1 MNTKQGKMITKI
13 ISTVLVVVL
22 LVVVVACNMGNK
34 SSENNETS
42 TQNAVEE
49 KIIFAEAVAFTDK
62 GITFE
67 SQTEV
72 ETEEMIEETTEEN
85 SVGSVVV
92 TDTDVVA
99 EDASQAS
106 LQFIANVS
114 DTLNVRANSTI
125 ISDIVGTLQPG
136 DGGIVLSKGPQWS
149 RIQSGNVT
157 GYVMNEYIYMGEE
170 AEAHLADFCSC
181 KAVALVNS
189 LRMRNAADE
198 SAKVVATMD
207 AGYEVPVISK
217 DDNWTAINYDGQT
230 LYTATEYL
238 SFEYEIG
245 TGKTV
250 EEAQAEIEAE
260 LERQR
265 LEAEAAAEAERQRQL
280 AYQQAIENSH
290 IVQTVQQ
297 PAITISEEEAY
308 ILACTVSAEAGGDI
322 YEDQLAVA
330 NVILNRLKSGRWG
343 NTVQDV
349 VYARGQFA
357 VVTDGA
363 LQRYISRGPLDS
375 AVRATQ
381 DALSGI
387 NNVPD
392 YNYFCA
398 RYAANFSRYTE
409 YSIIGAQVFYRY

>member
-1 MNTKQGKMITKI
+1 MNTKQGKMITKLT
-13 ISTVLVVVL
+13 SAVLAVVL
-22 LVVVVACNMGNK
+22 LVVVIACNMDNK
-34 SSENNETS
+34 SSDINETS

-49 KIIFAEAVAFTDK
+49 KINFAEVSAFGEK
-62 GITFE
+62 GIVFE
-67 SQTEV
+67 SQTETNT
-72 ETEEMIEETTEEN
+72 ETEEVTEE
-85 SVGSVVV
+85 SSEGSVVKA
-92 TDTDVVA
+92 DTDVVA
-99 EDASQAS
+99 EDASQGS
-106 LQFIANVS
+106 LQFIANVT
-114 DTLNVRANSTI
+114 DTLNVRKNSTI
-125 ISDIVGTLQPG
+125 ISDIMGTLKPG

-149 RIQSGNVT
+149 KIQSGNVV
-157 GYVMNEYIYMGEE
+157 GYVLNDYIYMGEE
-170 AEAHLADFCSC
+170 AEAHFAEFCKC

-198 SAKVVATMD
+198 SAQVVATMD
-207 AGYEVPVISK
+207 AGYEVEVVSK
-217 DDNWTAINYDGQT
+217 DDVWTAINYSGKT
-230 LYTATEYL
+230 LYTATEFL

-250 EEAQAEIEAE
+250 EEEQAEIEAE

-280 AYQQAIENSH
+280 AYQQAIDNSH

-330 NVILNRLKSGRWG
+330 NVILNRLKTGRWG

-357 VVTDGA
+357 VATDGA

-387 NNVPD
+387 NNVPN